1 MAKRNVKPEREEFSD
16 AELDAAERRLRALAR
31 NPNFISGIHNY
42 CDRWC
47 ERCPMTS
54 RCIVFAQENAERKE
68 AGGDARDAAN
78 DKFWRAVAKNFAVTR
93 RMILKDMK
101 RHGIDPAEL
110 DSPEVLADVA
120 RRKARR
126 ARVQTLGTT
135 KAANQYIK
143 MVDAWFEAH
152 GGQFREKGRQFEGAL
167 QAEIAGQNPVAEFND
182 LEDAVEIV
190 RWYQY
195 QICVKLMRAMQGLTD
210 LGGEEDEDGRAFQQH
225 DADGSAK
232 VALIGIDRSIAA
244 WARLREHFADERDRI
259 LDTLVLLDR
268 LRRDVETILPNA
280 RNFKRPGFDDMPK
293 EKRAR
298 KRTGRRNRE

>member
-1 MAKRNVKPEREEFSD
+1 MARPRKEQFSE
-16 AELDAAERRLRALAR
+16 AELDAAERRLSALAR

-68 AGGDARDAAN
+68 AGRDAENAQ
-78 DKFWRAVAKNFAVTR
+78 FWRAVAKSFAVTR

-101 RHGIDPAEL
+101 RLGIDPAGI
-110 DSPEVLADVA
+110 DSPEVRVEMA
-120 RRKARR
+120 RRNARR
-126 ARVQTLGTT
+126 AKVKTLGTV
-135 KAANQYIK
+135 KAARRYIDV
-143 MVDAWFEAH
+143 VDAWFGAH
-152 GGQFREKGRQFEGAL
+152 AGQFEEKGRRIEGAL
-167 QAEIAGQNPVAEFND
+167 QADIPGQNPLAEFND
-182 LEDAVEIV
+182 LQDAVEIV
-190 RWYQY
+190 RWYQH
-195 QICVKLMRAMQGLTD
+195 QICVKLMRAMQGLKD
-210 LGGEEDEDGRAFQQH
+210 MGAEEDEDGRSFQQH

-244 WARLREHFADERDRI
+244 WARLREHFTDERDRI

-268 LRRDVETILPNA
+268 LRRDVEKVLPNA

-293 EKRAR
+293 EKAR
-298 KRTGRRNRE
+298 KQTRRRKRE